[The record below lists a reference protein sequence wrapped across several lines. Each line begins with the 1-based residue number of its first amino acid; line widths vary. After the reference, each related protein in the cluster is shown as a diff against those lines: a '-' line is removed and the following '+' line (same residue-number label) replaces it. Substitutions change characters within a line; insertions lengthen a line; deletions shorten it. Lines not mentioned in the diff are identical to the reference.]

1 VVPYL
6 TRGVNSDDYKKPGL
20 LYHYFVL
27 GWELFMNVF
36 PIGEAV
42 DECRPFLEDGV
53 HLAFQLR
60 IIILA
65 VFFFL
70 YLLSPLDLVPEV
82 GLQQLSLST
91 CKYVGFPQFSHR
103 KFYLDIYLPFGRISV
118 GYFVNNR
125 YCRAAEK

>member
-1 VVPYL
+1 
-6 TRGVNSDDYKKPGL
+6 
-20 LYHYFVL
+20 
-27 GWELFMNVF
+27 MNVF
-36 PIGEAV
+36 PIREDV

-82 GLQQLSLST
+82 GLQQRCGT
-91 CKYVGFPQFSHR
+91 VTV
-103 KFYLDIYLPFGRISV
+103 FY
-118 GYFVNNR
+118 GYGSGSSSYF
-125 YCRAAEK
+125 